1 MGLKSNVAA
10 FFLFQFLFFFL
21 QFYIFYPC
29 YNIYYSDKRAIN
41 FIDIAAHNQ
50 IKNNGFKHFDSKH
63 DKQLS
68 RNNGDLKVNSP
79 DKSDKHVADNA
90 KEATDEVQK
99 NHDDDDLE
107 GGFKN
112 IADNSVEN
120 IADNAKEEIDEEEK
134 ELDDKNDANS
144 DSEEDKLKKANKKES
159 VPKVE
164 SPEASK
170 EHGNGDSKN
179 GNRTSKEVIGTS
191 VHYEANW
198 ASLEQR
204 PVPAWFDD
212 AKIGVFI
219 HWGVFSVPSFVG
231 VGTKGYAEWFW
242 LYWMD
247 PLKHQGPPVKSI
259 QEYMKNTHAKN
270 FQYTSFASKF
280 KAEFFDPDHW
290 ADVVQSSGAR

>member
-10 FFLFQFLFFFL
+10 FILFQFLFFFL

-41 FIDIAAHNQ
+41 FKDIAAHNQ

-68 RNNGDLKVNSP
+68 RNDGDLKVNSP
-79 DKSDKHVADNA
+79 DKSVKNVADNA
-90 KEATDEVQK
+90 KEATDEVKK
-99 NHDDDDLE
+99 NHDHDDLKD
-107 GGFKN
+107 GFKN
-112 IADNSVEN
+112 IADNSVEDV
-120 IADNAKEEIDEEEK
+120 ADYAKEEIDDEEEK
-134 ELDDKNDANS
+134 EIDDKDDANS
-144 DSEEDKLKKANKKES
+144 DSEEDNLKKVNKKECL
-159 VPKVE
+159 PNVE

-170 EHGNGDSKN
+170 EHGNGDSKK
-179 GNRTSKEVIGTS
+179 GNRTSKELIGTS

-212 AKIGVFI
+212 AKIGIFI
-219 HWGVFSVPSFVG
+219 HWGVFSVPIFVG

-259 QEYMKNTHAKN
+259 QEYMRNTHAKK

-280 KAEFFDPDHW
+280 KAEFFDPIFEY
-290 ADVVQSSGAR
+290 QTSI